1 MSGSN
6 RNGGDLYLSDDGVG
20 VDDGGGVD
28 EARGRLPRRSLG
40 RDWARGGRKQKK
52 KKKKNKGVRASG
64 GRWRSELVRERWRT
78 CVETPRGDEEAA
90 DGAGGGGG
98 HGER

>member
-1 MSGSN
+1 MGEIFTCPTTASGWTTAAGWTKLVAASLAAPSEETG
-6 RNGGDLYLSDDGVG
+6 RA
-20 VDDGGGVD
+20 GGG
-28 EARGRLPRRSLG
+28 S
-40 RDWARGGRKQKK
+40 KKK

>member
-1 MSGSN
+1 MGEIFTCPTTASGWTTAAGWTKLVAASLAAPSEETG
-6 RNGGDLYLSDDGVG
+6 RA
-20 VDDGGGVD
+20 GGG
-28 EARGRLPRRSLG
+28 S
-40 RDWARGGRKQKK
+40 KK
-52 KKKKNKGVRASG
+52 KKKKTKGVRASG